1 MTDTSQTTGEM
12 LDNLNAL
19 DVPDL
24 KDPSIYYDDN
34 QYALVTILSGFSIML
49 QTYLSDIAPY
59 IENVAPNL
67 KHNVVL
73 CGIDMVKNVFNEVS
87 LYTRN
92 VLTACQLTRH
102 AMSLYF
108 EFVSQITDGQ
118 FKHIQLSVRDTMM
131 FVYKQT
137 IFKLHDEKR
146 GSFSAT
152 QLERDQ
158 HECLIHYSQILLA
171 FCHVTIPKA
180 LKDGSCDTTMA
191 MLSEDIHCFDEHV
204 SKLFIYDSV
213 DTVSMMTSLHNVAD
227 CLLKKNINHNTA
239 LDILTRIILFYRH
252 KINKGIMPE
261 MVVKR
266 INGNCRRIL
275 ALDDTYQGYAET
287 IVMELTRI

>member
-24 KDPSIYYDDN
+24 KDPNIYYDDN
-34 QYALVTILSGFSIML
+34 RYALVTVLSGFSIML
-49 QTYLSDIAPY
+49 QTFLSDIAPY
-59 IENVAPNL
+59 IENVAPNI

-73 CGIDMVKNVFNEVS
+73 CGIDMVKNVFSEVS

-137 IFKLHDEKR
+137 LFKLHDEKR
-146 GSFSAT
+146 ASYSAT
-152 QLERDQ
+152 QIERDQ
-158 HECLIHYSQILLA
+158 HTCLTHYSKLLIA
-171 FCHVTIPKA
+171 FCDDAITKA
-180 LKDGSCDTTMA
+180 LQRNEYNHMMT
-191 MLSEDIHCFDEHV
+191 MLSEDIHNFDEHV
-204 SKLFIYDSV
+204 SKLFVYDSV
-213 DTVSMMTSLHNVAD
+213 DTVGMMSSLHNVAD
-227 CLLKKNINHNTA
+227 CLLKKNIRHDTS
-239 LDILTRIILFYRH
+239 LDILTRISLFYRH

-266 INGNCRRIL
+266 INNNCRRIF
-275 ALDDTYQGYAET
+275 ALDDMSHESSE
-287 IVMELTRI
+287 IVVMELTRI

>member
-24 KDPSIYYDDN
+24 KDPSVYYEDSRH
-34 QYALVTILSGFSIML
+34 ALVTVLSGFSIML
-49 QTYLSDIAPY
+49 QTYLTDITPY

-73 CGIDMVKNVFNEVS
+73 CGVDMVKNVYSEVC

-137 IFKLHDEKR
+137 IFKLREENR

-152 QLERDQ
+152 QTERDH
-158 HECLIHYSQILLA
+158 HECLLHYSKILIA
-171 FCHVTIPKA
+171 FCHDAIADA
-180 LKDGSCDTTMA
+180 LQYNMCSRTMNI
-191 MLSEDIHCFDEHV
+191 LGEDLHSFDENM
-204 SKLFIYDSV
+204 SKLFVYDIV
-213 DTVSMMTSLHNVAD
+213 DTVGMMKSLYSIAD
-227 CLLKKNINHNTA
+227 CMMKKNIKHNTA
-239 LDILTRIILFYRH
+239 LDVLTRITSFYRH
-252 KINKGIMPE
+252 KMNRGIMPD

-266 INGNCRRIL
+266 INDNCRKIL
-275 ALDDTYQGYAET
+275 SLEVASYDIADM
-287 IVMELTRI
+287 VVVELTRI